1 MRLDAKDLMFVRAYL
16 AISNVQIVRN
26 VDEFETEKRNL

>member
-16 AISNVQIVRN
+16 AISNVQTIRN
-26 VDEFETEKRNL
+26 VDESITKKT